1 MQVHHISNRGTN
13 QHEVPANWVKLC
25 SVCHAAYHDG
35 GPHPLTLGHILWA
48 KQDESGYV
56 DLEWLAM
63 LRHKKHL
70 GVEPE
75 ELPEYY
81 LGQRQRNQ
89 KGYQLP

>member
-70 GVEPE
+70 GVEPTP
-75 ELPEYY
+75 LDDYY

-89 KGYQLP
+89 KGYPVP